1 MIFLFEDLIYT
12 RTECNNQGYIGKK
25 HMFKKIALL
34 VLISYFA
41 LVTPLN
47 VSAHAI
53 LLDASP
59 KEGSQLKQMPDKVS
73 LTFNERLG
81 EGVFS
86 LQVRNDKGKLITTKK
101 AKMNRTHQTISLDV
115 PPSKKGIYT
124 VSYSVISA
132 DSHPVQGTYVFSVGE
147 KLDQS
152 SLDDTRNKNINGKQ
166 SLFYNVGFSLIKALY
181 YMTLLWLSGFVLWK
195 WYVPYQAH
203 QQTQQYRKIVKYLQ
217 ASYIIFLLISICVQ
231 GNELLKGSSLSQ
243 MKTFV
248 IHSTTGWSWIMCIL
262 LACVGFLFLLRNKW
276 IDFTWVGLLLVA
288 TALNGHAV
296 ASTIPAYTMIL
307 DLIHLVTASLW
318 SAGLVYLFIVWR
330 KEKEQAL
337 AFLPIFSR
345 TAFVSLILLILS
357 GILYTL
363 KLLPDITA
371 LFKTTWGLLLL
382 AKIFIVMLV
391 AGVGILIREHL
402 RKHDQPSLAK
412 FLIPDICFMLIIV
425 VIVGTITHLNPIPQ
439 NEPLVWKEKKQ
450 GIEFIVK
457 TSTLSPGKASL
468 FVKASSPKDGSSI
481 QSLDLALSPQ
491 NKGELAPIEVPLQ
504 AKKEQNQE
512 KKQSQLKVYV
522 TSNLVIPYA
531 GRWQIAVRLVTSN
544 LDEVV
549 IHKDIVIYDIKE

>member
-1 MIFLFEDLIYT
+1 VIFLFEDLIYT
-12 RTECNNQGYIGKK
+12 RTECNNQGYIGEK
-25 HMFKKIALL
+25 HMFKKIVLL

-59 KEGSQLKQMPDKVS
+59 KEGSQLKQMSDKVS

-115 PPSKKGIYT
+115 PPSKKGVYT

-152 SLDDTRNKNINGKQ
+152 SVDDNSNKNINGKQ
-166 SLFYNVGFSLIKALY
+166 SLFYNVGFSLIKTLY
-181 YMTLLWLSGFVLWK
+181 YMALLWLSGFVLWK

-231 GNELLKGSSLSQ
+231 GNELLKGSSLSKI
-243 MKTFV
+243 KTFV
-248 IHSTTGWSWIMCIL
+248 IHSTTGWSWITCIL

-276 IDFTWVGLLLVA
+276 VDFTWVGLLLVA
-288 TALNGHAV
+288 TTLNGHAV
-296 ASTIPAYTMIL
+296 ASNIPAYTMIL

-345 TAFVSLILLILS
+345 TAFVSLMLLILS

-412 FLIPDICFMLIIV
+412 FLIPDISFMLIIV

-481 QSLDLALSPQ
+481 QSVDLALSPQ

-504 AKKEQNQE
+504 VKKEENQE
-512 KKQSQLKVYV
+512 KKQLQPKVYV
-522 TSNLVIPYA
+522 TNNLVIPYA

-549 IHKDIVIYDIKE
+549 IHKDIVVYDIKE

>member
-1 MIFLFEDLIYT
+1 MIFSVNNLIYT
-12 RTECNNQGYIGKK
+12 KTECNNQGYIGEK
-25 HMFKKIALL
+25 HMFKKIVLL

-101 AKMNRTHQTISLDV
+101 AKMNRTHQTISLNV

-345 TAFVSLILLILS
+345 TAFVSLMLLILS

-412 FLIPDICFMLIIV
+412 FLIPDISFMLIIV

>member
-1 MIFLFEDLIYT
+1 VIFLFEDLIYT
-12 RTECNNQGYIGKK
+12 RTECNNQGYIGEK
-25 HMFKKIALL
+25 HMFKKIVLL

-101 AKMNRTHQTISLDV
+101 AKMNRTHQTISLNV

-345 TAFVSLILLILS
+345 TAFVSLMLLILS

-412 FLIPDICFMLIIV
+412 FLIPDISFMLIIV

>member
-1 MIFLFEDLIYT
+1 VIFLFEDLIYT
-12 RTECNNQGYIGKK
+12 RTECNNQGYIGEK
-25 HMFKKIALL
+25 HMFKKIFLL

-86 LQVRNDKGKLITTKK
+86 LQVRNGKGKLITTKK

-152 SLDDTRNKNINGKQ
+152 SVDDNSNKNINGKQ
-166 SLFYNVGFSLIKALY
+166 SLFYNVGFSLIKTLY
-181 YMTLLWLSGFVLWK
+181 YMALLWLAGFVLWK

-243 MKTFV
+243 IKTFV
-248 IHSTTGWSWIMCIL
+248 IHSTTGWSWITCIL

-276 IDFTWVGLLLVA
+276 VDFTWVGLLLVA
-288 TALNGHAV
+288 TTLNGHAV
-296 ASTIPAYTMIL
+296 ASNIPAYTMVL
-307 DLIHLVTASLW
+307 DLIHLLTASLW
-318 SAGLVYLFIVWR
+318 SAGLIYLFIAWH

-345 TAFVSLILLILS
+345 TAFVSLMLLILS

-402 RKHDQPSLAK
+402 RKHDQPSLPK
-412 FLIPDICFMLIIV
+412 FLIPDISFMLIIV

-439 NEPLVWKEKKQ
+439 NEPLVWKEKQQ

-481 QSLDLALSPQ
+481 QSVDLALSPQ

-504 AKKEQNQE
+504 VKKEENQE
-512 KKQSQLKVYV
+512 KKQLQPKVYV
-522 TSNLVIPYA
+522 TNNLVIPYA

-549 IHKDIVIYDIKE
+549 IHKDIVVYDIKE

>member
-12 RTECNNQGYIGKK
+12 RTECNNQGYIGEK
-25 HMFKKIALL
+25 HMFKKIVLL

-152 SLDDTRNKNINGKQ
+152 SVDDNSNKNINGKQ
-166 SLFYNVGFSLIKALY
+166 SLFYNVGFSLIKTLY
-181 YMTLLWLSGFVLWK
+181 YMALLWLSGFVLWK

-276 IDFTWVGLLLVA
+276 VDFTWVGLLLVA

-345 TAFVSLILLILS
+345 TAFVSLMLLILS

>member
-12 RTECNNQGYIGKK
+12 RAECNNQGYIGEK
-25 HMFKKIALL
+25 HMFKKIVLF

-41 LVTPLN
+41 LVIPLN

-152 SLDDTRNKNINGKQ
+152 SVDDNSNKNINGKQ
-166 SLFYNVGFSLIKALY
+166 SLFYNVGFSLIKTLY
-181 YMTLLWLSGFVLWK
+181 YMALLWLAGFVLWK

-243 MKTFV
+243 IKTFV
-248 IHSTTGWSWIMCIL
+248 IHSTTGWSWITCIL

-276 IDFTWVGLLLVA
+276 VDFTWIGLLLVA
-288 TALNGHAV
+288 TMLNGHAV
-296 ASTIPAYTMIL
+296 ASNIPAYTMVL

-345 TAFVSLILLILS
+345 TAFVSLMLLILS

-412 FLIPDICFMLIIV
+412 FLIPDISFMLIIV

-439 NEPLVWKEKKQ
+439 NEPLVWKEKQQ

-481 QSLDLALSPQ
+481 QSVDLALSPQ

-504 AKKEQNQE
+504 VKKEENQE
-512 KKQSQLKVYV
+512 KKQLQPKVYV
-522 TSNLVIPYA
+522 TNNLVIPYA
-531 GRWQIAVRLVTSN
+531 GRWQIALRLVTSN

-549 IHKDIVIYDIKE
+549 IHKDIVVYDIKE